1 MARSVITAAAAT
13 AMALALWAPGASA
26 DVARGAIGNIDA
38 TANTFAVGDK
48 TFQWSSEN
56 SFGVALS
63 DLKDGDEVHIRY
75 IPTQEGTNTVQRID
89 LVGAA
94 AAKAAPD
101 VPDLANYSPVSQERL
116 DNPEPHNWLMYRGN
130 YEGWGFSPLD
140 QITKENVASLTPVW
154 SFSTGVAEGHQAPP
168 IVNEGVM
175 FVTTPQAQVLALD
188 ATDGDLLWRYQR
200 ELPEDLFQLHPTN
213 RGPALLGDKLYVA
226 TVDTFLV
233 ALDAKTGEVVWET
246 AVDDY
251 TTGYYMT
258 LAPLI
263 AKGKVMVGVSGGEYG
278 IRGYVAAYDAETG
291 EEAWRTY
298 TIPGPGE
305 PGHDT
310 WPGDTWQKG
319 GGSVWLTGTYDE
331 ESGIAYWGTG
341 NAAPWMGDSRPGDN
355 LYTTSVIALDVESGQ
370 LKGYHQYHW
379 NDSWDWDEVSAPLL
393 IDVVKDG
400 GTVPGLVH
408 AARNGYLWQLERSP
422 EGPISY
428 VTAEPYVRQD
438 VFASL
443 DPKTGR
449 PEYDPARTPGT
460 DKYVEFCPS
469 LWGGKDWPPEA
480 YNPNTGMLYIPAN
493 ENLCGS
499 LLGKEAEYEPG
510 ELYLGSEI
518 ADIGLHIEDGAD
530 HIGAIQ
536 AWNLATGD
544 KVWTYE
550 YPGMSQNWGPLLAT
564 GGGLVFAGG
573 GNDRIFRALD
583 ADSGE
588 VLWEHPTNSG
598 ITAVPSTY
606 QVGDTQYV
614 AVQSGWGVDAQRMQG
629 ALEPHLGWRTD
640 VPQGGVVWV
649 FALKQ

>member
-1 MARSVITAAAAT
+1 MARSVITAAAST
-13 AMALALWAPGASA
+13 AIALALWAPGASA

-56 SFGVALS
+56 SLGVALS

-130 YEGWGFSPLD
+130 YEGWGFSALN

-319 GGSVWLTGTYDE
+319 GGSVWLTGNYDE

-355 LYTTSVIALDVESGQ
+355 LYTTSVIALDVETGQ

-393 IDVVKDG
+393 IDVVKNG

-438 VFASL
+438 VFAESRSQ
-443 DPKTGR
+443 DR
-449 PEYDPARTPGT
+449 SARIRSG
-460 DKYVEFCPS
+460 
-469 LWGGKDWPPEA
+469 
-480 YNPNTGMLYIPAN
+480 
-493 ENLCGS
+493 
-499 LLGKEAEYEPG
+499 
-510 ELYLGSEI
+510 
-518 ADIGLHIEDGAD
+518 
-530 HIGAIQ
+530 
-536 AWNLATGD
+536 
-544 KVWTYE
+544 
-550 YPGMSQNWGPLLAT
+550 
-564 GGGLVFAGG
+564 
-573 GNDRIFRALD
+573 
-583 ADSGE
+583 ADSGHRQVRR
-588 VLWEHPTNSG
+588 VLP
-598 ITAVPSTY
+598 
-606 QVGDTQYV
+606 V
-614 AVQSGWGVDAQRMQG
+614 A
-629 ALEPHLGWRTD
+629 LGW
-640 VPQGGVVWV
+640 QGLAARGVQPEHRHAVHPGEREPV
-649 FALKQ
+649 RQPVG